1 MASSSSLPQTS
12 AILLTLEDGVLGVT
26 LNRPESR
33 NAMSLAMVSE
43 LRAALDYAEADAA
56 VRVMVL
62 RGAGGHF
69 CSGGDIRDMSARGK
83 GDEDPIVAV
92 NAAFGAM
99 SLAYSTTSVPVVAVL
114 EGSVM
119 GGGFGLACVCDVA
132 LAAANASFRLPETSL
147 GLIPAQI
154 APFLIERLGYSQA
167 KRLAVTGG
175 RLDGRQAF
183 AIGMVHGVAE
193 TGAELDALLDQTIT
207 DIFAC
212 APQANRVTKHLMIK
226 ARSTPVPDMIPY
238 AAKTFAEAVR
248 GTEGAE
254 GMAAF
259 IGKRP
264 AIWARQT
271 KTAKG

>member
-1 MASSSSLPQTS
+1 MTAPLPQTS
-12 AILLTLEDGVLGVT
+12 AILLSSEAGVLSVT

-43 LRAALDYAEADAA
+43 LRAALDYAEADES

-62 RGAGGHF
+62 RGTGGHF
-69 CSGGDIRDMSARGK
+69 CSGGDIRDMSTKGK

-92 NAAFGAM
+92 NAAFGEM
-99 SLAYSTTSVPVVAVL
+99 SLAYSTTNVPVVAVL
-114 EGSVM
+114 EGTVM
-119 GGGFGLACVCDVA
+119 GGGFGLACVADVA
-132 LAAANASFRLPETSL
+132 LASANASFRLPETSL

-175 RLDGRQAF
+175 RLDGKQAF

-193 TGAELDALLDQTIT
+193 TTAELEAMLDQTLT

-226 ARSTPVPDMIPY
+226 ARTTPVPEMIPY
-238 AAKTFAEAVR
+238 AAKTFATAVR
-248 GTEGAE
+248 SAEGAE

-264 AIWARQT
+264 AVWARQA
-271 KTAKG
+271 KTVKG